1 MLEYGI
7 LGPLAVTVERRPLDL
22 AGPRQRCFL
31 GVLLLNRNT
40 VVSIDRMIDLVW
52 GEDPPASAEAA
63 LQNQVSKLRRLLGAD
78 LIETG
83 PPGYRLH
90 ADPGSVD
97 ANGSRHWS
105 PRGGRPRRL
114 RQATSFAKDSPSGAG
129 RPSDLAHEPFA
140 EVEIARLE
148 KLRLGATEAR
158 IDADLGSGLHEP
170 LIAELE
176 ALVTE
181 HPYREID
188 VLLGDSRC
196 ERSEDPVLTNRRS
209 VASRRT
215 AVSGR

>member
-40 VVSIDRMIDLVW
+40 VVSIDRMIDLGAVRIRPQALRRRFRTRSLVA
-52 GEDPPASAEAA
+52 PPA
-63 LQNQVSKLRRLLGAD
+63 RCGF
-78 LIETG
+78 IETG

-97 ANGSRHWS
+97 VERFEALVAQGRAAAPSEAGDLFREGLAIW
-105 PRGGRPRRL
+105 RGPAL
-114 RQATSFAKDSPSGAG
+114 
-129 RPSDLAHEPFA
+129 SDLAHEPFA

-148 KLRLGATEAR
+148 KMRLGATEAR